1 MIERYADPFTLIFVG
16 YGDNLVHVS
25 TRSQAESLEGPGAIV
40 ACIPNYPPS
49 TDAEWEARRTF
60 ECFVEKPHKGA
71 ILEMC
76 YHPVT
81 WTEIAAIS
89 ESAGW
94 SVILGTEA
102 MIYQGFEQSRL
113 WTGKQL
119 SELPVEKVK
128 EAVARQLELS
138 KDRL

>member
-1 MIERYADPFTLIFVG
+1 
-16 YGDNLVHVS
+16 
-25 TRSQAESLEGPGAIV
+25 
-40 ACIPNYPPS
+40 
-49 TDAEWEARRTF
+49 
-60 ECFVEKPHKGA
+60 
-71 ILEMC
+71 MC

-89 ESAGW
+89 EKAGW

-128 EAVARQLELS
+128 DAVARKLEL
-138 KDRL
+138 R